1 VFGGLFLKNPFIHLC
16 HKFKPIKIPTME
28 TGIIFGIIQASVWGL
43 VFILMAGSEIY
54 EHIKG
59 EF

>member
-1 VFGGLFLKNPFIHLC
+1 
-16 HKFKPIKIPTME
+16 ME

-43 VFILMAGSEIY
+43 VFILMVGSEIY

>member
-1 VFGGLFLKNPFIHLC
+1 
-16 HKFKPIKIPTME
+16 ME
-28 TGIIFGIIQASVWGL
+28 AGTIFGIIQIVTWSL
-43 VFILMAGSEIY
+43 VFVLMAGSEIY